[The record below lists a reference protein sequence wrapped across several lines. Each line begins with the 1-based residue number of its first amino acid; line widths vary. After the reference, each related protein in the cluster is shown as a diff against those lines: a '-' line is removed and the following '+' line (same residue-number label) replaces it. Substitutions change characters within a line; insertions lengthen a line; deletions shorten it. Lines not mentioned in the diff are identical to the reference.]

1 MKEMDVT
8 LSVSQQIKRNGE
20 SRSEWIAPADS
31 VVYL

>member
-8 LSVSQQIKRNGE
+8 LSVQQQIKRNGK

-31 VVYL
+31 GVYL